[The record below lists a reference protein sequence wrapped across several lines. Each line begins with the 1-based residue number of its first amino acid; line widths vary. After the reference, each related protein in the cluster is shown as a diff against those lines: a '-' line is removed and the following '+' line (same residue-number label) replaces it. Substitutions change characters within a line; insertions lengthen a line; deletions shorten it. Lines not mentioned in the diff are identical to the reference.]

1 MNTQTIHETIIR
13 DIFDVAHDF
22 AQSDEVERVKNFR
35 NGTSIKSI
43 TSKAEALT
51 MVFPVI
57 CSRNMTYDSACMI
70 SKAIERKAVALLQML
85 FSAANITDA
94 EDGIDYISRF
104 HTNLDSSRM
113 SVDDFMRA
121 MDTYVSENG
130 LLQENTDDY
139 DTYRKIQDDMK
150 SMNFYFEFNTNIND
164 IPLDAYQIVPVGE
177 GGHMIVNTLE
187 AEMLN
192 ELQLPDGTNVPL
204 STATKAE
211 IEWVKADRLRKNAE
225 RASASAAAQARAS
238 ARWANNAERQR
249 DALARA
255 ANDAIKQAEIDGK
268 NSEQNQIARDRLK
281 FDKEDA
287 QERNRLAREKN
298 SIEADKAYWANY
310 KAAEDIMKIKADIMR
325 NRLVDND
332 VKKANELV
340 PTLMY
345 VNFISKS
352 DDSSYP
358 ITTSMVVGVKA
369 KLYAVD
375 GDDIMNRLKIRHNS
389 KNLLLNLVKV
399 STREISFFR
408 DFLFAID
415 KAKIDALSQSRRGSS
430 SSLWKVLERRANKSK
445 ARRLLNMKNDATAI
459 STLCITQ
466 DEVEYMKKTEYFD
479 VEDPRVIR
487 PIMEAYNLMGFVIV
501 DDAMEICK
509 FMFDTDDRQYEVLTF
524 TNLEREQR
532 DNTKKILNL
541 MAKMR

>member
-164 IPLDAYQIVPVGE
+164 IPLDAYQVVPVGE

-187 AEMLN
+187 PIN
-192 ELQLPDGTNVPL
+192 EDRKDNLINQLVKKNSDL
-204 STATKAE
+204 STRVDHLQKALDNKE
-211 IEWVKADRLRKNAE
+211 AEHDLAVDNYDLSADKFNADQDKFEWEKRYKSRQMKNDL
-225 RASASAAAQARAS
+225 
-238 ARWANNAERQR
+238 NKI
-249 DALARA
+249 
-255 ANDAIKQAEIDGK
+255 AND
-268 NSEQNQIARDRLK
+268 R
-281 FDKEDA
+281 
-287 QERNRLAREKN
+287 ERNA
-298 SIEADKAYWANY
+298 IEADKAYWANK
-310 KAAEDIMKIKADIMR
+310 KAAEDIMKIRADIMR